1 VAKKTL
7 WGMGCDAAATRKDGA
22 MKGGSTGDEVRDL
35 TSGKHR
41 VARRDVLKLGG
52 LTAAAAGARLLL
64 PRYVRAQAAELPYTA
79 NTSLS
84 GEIEF
89 WHFWGSQ
96 LRRTAIRRA
105 IALFNSVYPDIKVSE
120 TFVPFGDI
128 WTRNLAAVAA
138 GSGMPDVIVEDRP
151 QIKDRAKNDIDI
163 SLGDLAQR
171 DGVTGDKF
179 WPFTWEE
186 ATTTDGVPY
195 GLPYE
200 TDIRVLYYNKAAFSD
215 AGLDPNTPPANW
227 DELATFSDKLDV
239 RDGDLKRVG
248 FFPTYSN
255 IGLGDWGWSNG
266 GEWQDADFNP
276 TLNAPENVAAL
287 EWMKTWAERYGY
299 DDWTALQST
308 FGSGT
313 QDGFMSGQVAT
324 RVDVQGYT
332 AVLGFFNS
340 QFKTKDDENLGY
352 SVAKLPPPAGKQPA
366 ALSGGFALSIP
377 RGAKNVDQAWEFIK
391 YMAFV
396 GQQSWARD
404 TYAMPTIEEMAK
416 TDPVLQASPNWPL
429 FVEAMGYGRAAVY
442 NPYYPAMMSDL
453 IPNATEAALSGDKTP
468 QEALDEAQKKAEE
481 EVSRNR
487 G

>member
-1 VAKKTL
+1 
-7 WGMGCDAAATRKDGA
+7 MKDG
-22 MKGGSTGDEVRDL
+22 STIDEVRNHAFDRRL
-35 TSGKHR
+35 T
-41 VARRDVLKLGG
+41 RRGALKIGGG
-52 LTAAAAGARLLL
+52 LAAAAAGSRLVL
-64 PRYVRAQAAELPYTA
+64 PAYVRAQDAQLPYTA
-79 NTSLS
+79 NTSLT

-105 IALFNSVYPDIKVSE
+105 IALFNATYPGIKVNE

-151 QIKDRAKNDIDI
+151 QIKDRAKNDVAI
-163 SLGDLAQR
+163 SLGDLAKR
-171 DGVTGDKF
+171 DGVTGDAF

-186 ATTTDGVPY
+186 ATTEDGVPY

-200 TDIRVLYYNKAAFSD
+200 TDIRVLYYNKAEFSD
-215 AGLDPNTPPANW
+215 AGLDPATPPATW
-227 DELATFSDKLDV
+227 DDLASFSDKLDV
-239 RDGDLKRVG
+239 KDGDLKQVG

-266 GEWQDADFNP
+266 GEWQDADHNP

-287 EWMKTWAERYGY
+287 AWMKTWADRYGW
-299 DDWTALQST
+299 DQWTALQST

-313 QDGFMSGQVAT
+313 QDGFMSGQVST

-332 AVLGFFNS
+332 AVLGFFNP
-340 QFKTKDDENLGY
+340 QFKTKGDENLGY
-352 SVAKLPPPAGKQPA
+352 GVGKLPAPTGKQPA

-377 RGAKNVDQAWEFIK
+377 RGAKNVDPAWEFIK

-404 TYAMPTIEEMAK
+404 TYAMPTIEDMAK
-416 TDPVLQASPNWPL
+416 NDPVLQASPNWSL

-442 NPYYPAMMSDL
+442 DPYYPAMMNDL
-453 IPNATEAALSGDKTP
+453 IPNATTAALSGDQTP
-468 QEALDEAQKKAEE
+468 QEALDDAQKKAED
-481 EVSRNR
+481 EVNRNR